1 MIKFSDIRDALS
13 LLIKKRA
20 GLNLRVFFN
29 HVNNCAEDYA
39 WIRLRPAR
47 TDLGFGWL
55 DRNIRVDIQIVLHPD
70 GFAEFK
76 HSDLYEI
83 VDALDVATLHSIKI
97 ADRHI
102 TILET
107 TSIIFDGILTYS
119 FTLEFSDYYAELS
132 ANERAE
138 FMRHLHLVVNVN
150 SKEEQQCSDK
160 SASKTSKDSPKCLK
174 PPPPHGLPS
183 TGSSA
188 VTISPCSTSALKS

>member
-83 VDALDVATLHSIKI
+83 VDALDVATLGAIKI
-97 ADRHI
+97 ATRYI

-107 TSIIFDGILTYS
+107 TSIIFDGVLTYS
-119 FTLEFSDYYAELS
+119 FTLEFSDYYSELP

-138 FMRHLHLVVNVN
+138 FMRQLHLALTAN
-150 SKEEQQCSDK
+150 S
-160 SASKTSKDSPKCLK
+160 
-174 PPPPHGLPS
+174 
-183 TGSSA
+183 
-188 VTISPCSTSALKS
+188 